1 MRGKPRILWQRKTCS
16 FSHLCSL
23 ILPTW
28 YTTRTQRVC
37 VFHISLVSAFA
48 FFSLEKGGNCF
59 RIFIV
64 LARSLNY
71 PTLSFNHIH
80 IIYNIYIIYIY
91 VCVCVYI
98 YMLIN
103 YQLKI
108 SSTYRV
114 IITANFLSS
123 FKLILLVDYSLCN
136 SCPFFFGAA
145 SFLGRR
151 FFLFHIFS
159 LTFTRNSALSS
170 STIFRSP

>member
-136 SCPFFFGAA
+136 SCPFSLAPLLFSDAVSS
-145 SFLGRR
+145 SFIY
-151 FFLFHIFS
+151 FLS
-159 LTFTRNSALSS
+159 LLPRNSALSS